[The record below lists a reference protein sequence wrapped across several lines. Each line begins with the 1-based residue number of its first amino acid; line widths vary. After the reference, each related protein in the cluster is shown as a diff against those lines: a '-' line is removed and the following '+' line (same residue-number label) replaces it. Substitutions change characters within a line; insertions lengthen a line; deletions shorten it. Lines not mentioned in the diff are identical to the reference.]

1 MSNEIEEKINEILDS
16 NDRKDSVKA
25 LAMIMRNIA
34 KNDITIAD
42 APDHTVKYEI
52 DSVCEMLF
60 G

>member
-1 MSNEIEEKINEILDS
+1 MKEIEEKISEILES
-16 NDRKDSVKA
+16 NNKQDAVKA

-34 KNDITIAD
+34 KNDITVAD

>member
-1 MSNEIEEKINEILDS
+1 MKEIEEKISEILES
-16 NDRKDSVKA
+16 NNRQDAVKA

-42 APDHTVKYEI
+42 APDHAVKYEI
-52 DSVCEMLF
+52 DMVCEMLF